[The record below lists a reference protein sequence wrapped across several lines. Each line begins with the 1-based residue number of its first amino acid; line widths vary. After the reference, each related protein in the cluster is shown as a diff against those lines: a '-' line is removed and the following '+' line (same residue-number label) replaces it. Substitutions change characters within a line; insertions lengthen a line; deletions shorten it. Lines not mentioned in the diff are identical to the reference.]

1 MWRVNGKYLVSA
13 TNIVISTDHIQD
25 IELSTVDVPLGV
37 QSQMDDNTLDM
48 NIKKNE
54 KAECAARL
62 FNYSDP
68 PRNEPTTGNKDSVP
82 SS

>member
-1 MWRVNGKYLVSA
+1 MWRVNGKYLVSG

-48 NIKKNE
+48 NIKK
-54 KAECAARL
+54 K
-62 FNYSDP
+62 
-68 PRNEPTTGNKDSVP
+68 
-82 SS
+82 